1 MARAGEVLHAFRH
14 CLFLPSDVRLSTSCV
29 TLTIPEPKARY
40 KAARH
45 QSLKVDHPDL
55 IEIIEFAFA
64 GLSPGDKLR
73 PMSDQSFRNRFHKLL
88 GALRLE
94 KLPAPLTK
102 TLDLGS
108 LRAGGATWLMMVSE
122 DSELAAQL
130 NDFLDQLPEVPRN
143 KVFVDDSAGYQAYS
157 AMNFG
162 RLGSKPVEGVSLEAP
177 DLGGVDGLFRY
188 FSKMTS
194 LAPQQRD
201 SSGVP
206 EGVLLLGGTF
216 VVRSAEVAYAW
227 ADRIPGDYPRPAEA
241 PVMHAGFS
249 SGQGA
254 CIDSNR
260 PAAKTGVARFNSGK
274 ALQFQV
280 VQRYQLGIA

>member
-1 MARAGEVLHAFRH
+1 MVSISLFWGWPLFAGCLALSWGGMARAGEVLHAFRH

-122 DSELAAQL
+122 DSEL
-130 NDFLDQLPEVPRN
+130 VR
-143 KVFVDDSAGYQAYS
+143 
-157 AMNFG
+157 
-162 RLGSKPVEGVSLEAP
+162 RLQNNNG
-177 DLGGVDGLFRY
+177 DLRAGGVG
-188 FSKMTS
+188 SS
-194 LAPQQRD
+194 VLALAVQ
-201 SSGVP
+201 S
-206 EGVLLLGGTF
+206 
-216 VVRSAEVAYAW
+216 RS
-227 ADRIPGDYPRPAEA
+227 
-241 PVMHAGFS
+241 
-249 SGQGA
+249 
-254 CIDSNR
+254 
-260 PAAKTGVARFNSGK
+260 
-274 ALQFQV
+274 
-280 VQRYQLGIA
+280 